1 MASSSSSSS
10 SSSHEGD
17 AGSSYI
23 ECFKYSRRATL
34 RSVVGRPD
42 GGAGLA
48 GERAVVGGWVRSS
61 AVVRAR
67 RAAAGPPSPSRKPEV
82 EATGLTCTEVLMSR
96 VPLIRC
102 IARLMAGG
110 ISAAASAGGSA
121 RRPAVG
127 TAMVRIN
134 DGSCV
139 ADLQIVV
146 DSSLWP
152 LDQVT
157 ATGACVLVE
166 GKIEQVE
173 GTSPQY
179 VVQMKVEKI
188 LHIGPVDSEKYPLS
202 NAHSSPDLVRG
213 YPHLAARTATVASTA
228 RVRSELVHAVHEF
241 FQSNGFFHVNTPM
254 ITTTAATSAGN
265 RSKMFRL
272 TRLFSK
278 SDNGNRI
285 TPEAVKAAIKEKTRQ
300 VEALKRSES
309 NREAL
314 EAAEQDLQRAN
325 ALSRQLEQGASAESS
340 QDVFFHCPAYLTPCH
355 TLHLET
361 YACALSSVYTF
372 SPVFQAESESLDSDR
387 SLAERWTV
395 DVELAFAELEDAIS
409 CAEDCVKSLCS
420 TVSKDCSDELKFLSS
435 SQAGHGTS
443 GVTEAAVS
451 SPWQKI
457 KYTEAVNTLLQVTDK
472 TFESKL
478 ELGMPLS
485 REHLSYLA
493 DDLYKKPVIIYEYP
507 KQLKPFYARLKE
519 DLKTVSA
526 FDLVVPKVGIVACGA
541 QKEERMDNLISRIEE
556 SGLQVEQLEW
566 YLDTRRHGTVK
577 HSGFSIDLESLILFV
592 TGLKDVRDTIPF
604 HRTKGHARC

>member
-1 MASSSSSSS
+1 MASSSTCSSS
-10 SSSHEGD
+10 SSSHED
-17 AGSSYI
+17 AWNI

-61 AVVRAR
+61 TVVRAR
-67 RAAAGPPSPSRKPEV
+67 RASAVSPGSSSPSRTKPEGNV
-82 EATGLTCTEVLMSR
+82 QTTGLTCTEVLMSR

-110 ISAAASAGGSA
+110 IGAAAGAASGGSA
-121 RRPAVG
+121 RRQAIG
-127 TAMVRIN
+127 KALVRIN

-146 DSSLWP
+146 DSSLCP

-173 GTSPQY
+173 GTAPQY
-179 VVQMKVEKI
+179 VVQMRVEKI

-202 NAHSSPDLVRG
+202 NALPSSDLIRS
-213 YPHLAARTATVASTA
+213 YPHLAARTEAVASIA
-228 RVRSELVHAVHEF
+228 RVRSELIHAVHAF
-241 FQSNGFFHVNTPM
+241 FQSNGFFHVNTPI
-254 ITTTAATSAGN
+254 ITTTSAGN

-272 TRLFSK
+272 TGLFSK
-278 SDNGNRI
+278 SDNDIRI
-285 TPEAVKAAIKEKTRQ
+285 TPEAVRAAIKEKTKQ
-300 VEALKRSES
+300 IEALKRSES
-309 NREAL
+309 NKEAL
-314 EAAEQDLQRAN
+314 EAAEQDLQRAK
-325 ALSRQLEQGASAESS
+325 ALSRQLEQSTESS
-340 QDVFFHCPAYLTPCH
+340 PDDLFHCPAYLTPCH

-361 YACALSSVYTF
+361 FACALSSVYTF
-372 SPVFQAESESLDSDR
+372 SPAFQAEILDSDR
-387 SLAERWTV
+387 SLAERWTL
-395 DVELAFAELEDAIS
+395 DDAIS
-409 CAEDCVKSLCS
+409 CTEDCVKSLCS

-435 SQAGHGTS
+435 SQAGDATNSLIGS
-443 GVTEAAVS
+443 AVS
-451 SPWQKI
+451 SPWEKI

-478 ELGMPLS
+478 EWGMPLS
-485 REHLSYLA
+485 HEHLSYLA
-493 DDLYKKPVIIYEYP
+493 DDVYKKPLIIYEYP

-519 DLKTVSA
+519 DFKTVSA

-541 QKEERMDNLISRIEE
+541 QKEERMDNLTSRIEE
-556 SGLQVEQLEW
+556 SGLQIEQLEW

-577 HSGFSIDLESLILFV
+577 HSGFSIDLERLILFV
-592 TGLKDVRDTIPF
+592 TGLKDVQDTNPF
-604 HRTKGHARC
+604 CRTKDHAKC